1 MIKVITTREDKLL
14 NTCLNI
20 LEAEGITALPTPEPC
35 RNAKVWNGTRNGDNM
50 SIILHS
56 TGNKKGYFVF
66 VRQNPR
72 ENLIQSFPTAEFIY

>member
-20 LEAEGITALPTPEPC
+20 LEAEGISVLPTPEPC
-35 RNAKVWNGTRNGDNM
+35 HNAKVWNGNRNGDDM

-56 TGNKKGYFVF
+56 TGKKKGYFVF
-66 VRQNPR
+66 VKHSPK
-72 ENLIQSFPTAEFIY
+72 ENLIQSFPTAEFMY

>member
-14 NTCLNI
+14 NTCLKI
-20 LEAEGITALPTPEPC
+20 LETEGISVLPTPEPC
-35 RNAKVWNGTRNGDNM
+35 RNANVWNGTRNGDEM

-56 TGNKKGYFVF
+56 TGEKKGYFVF
-66 VRQNPR
+66 VKHTLK